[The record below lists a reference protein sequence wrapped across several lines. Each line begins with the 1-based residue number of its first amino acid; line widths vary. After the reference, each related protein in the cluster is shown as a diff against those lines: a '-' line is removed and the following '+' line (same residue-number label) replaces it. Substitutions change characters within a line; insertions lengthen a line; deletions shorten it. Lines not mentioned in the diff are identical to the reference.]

1 MVGRRRSDR
10 SKQRAHISTLAF
22 MYLPTGDGYF
32 VKTWDTARNVR
43 WRTFQSTVSDW
54 NPALTMYYVDNT
66 VSGDP
71 TNKPNVLFYQTG
83 LATVP
88 DLTTNQFLPGSEGD
102 TLTSA
107 AG

>member
-1 MVGRRRSDR
+1 
-10 SKQRAHISTLAF
+10 
-22 MYLPTGDGYF
+22 
-32 VKTWDTARNVR
+32 
-43 WRTFQSTVSDW
+43 STVSDW

-71 TNKPNVLFYQTG
+71 TNKSNVLFYQTG

-88 DLTTNQFLPGSEGD
+88 DLTTNQFLPGSVGD

-107 AG
+107 AGVLWNGGQMSALEWLAAGASGNYGTVKNTLSHPQALPH